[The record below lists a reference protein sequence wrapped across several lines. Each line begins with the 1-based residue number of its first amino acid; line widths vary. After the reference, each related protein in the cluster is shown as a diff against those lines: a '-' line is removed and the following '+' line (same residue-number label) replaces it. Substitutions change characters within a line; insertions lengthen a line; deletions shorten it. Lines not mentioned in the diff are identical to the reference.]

1 MDSSTQNEYSILKT
15 AKNEIESILIKYD
28 LCGFYVLSNQNYGTQ
43 EFSYRNY
50 SGMKWEVDDDGCMI
64 GTYIELN
71 MKQHD
76 IDKTLQK
83 LTNCYVISEYFAT
96 ILFNQ
101 AEHMQQVNDDLVSAY
116 NLDRNK
122 LKISDKQLK
131 TH

>member
-1 MDSSTQNEYSILKT
+1 MDSSTQNENSTLKT

-28 LCGFYVLSNQNYGTQ
+28 LCGFYILSNQNCGTQ

-50 SGMKWEVDDDGCMI
+50 SGMKWDVAENGCMI
-64 GTYIELN
+64 GTEINLN

-76 IDKTLQK
+76 INNTLQK
-83 LTNCYVISEYFAT
+83 LTNCYVISEYFAKV
-96 ILFNQ
+96 LFDQ

-116 NLDRNK
+116 NLDFNK

>member
-1 MDSSTQNEYSILKT
+1 MDSITRYENITLKS

-28 LCGFYVLSNQNYGTQ
+28 LCGFYILSNQNYGTQ

-50 SGMKWEVDDDGCMI
+50 SGMKWEVAEDNCMI
-64 GTYIELN
+64 GTSIDLN
-71 MKQHD
+71 VKQHD
-76 IDKTLQK
+76 IDNTLQK
-83 LTNCYVISEYFAT
+83 LSNCYVISEYFAKV
-96 ILFNQ
+96 FFEQ

-116 NLDRNK
+116 NLDFHM